1 MVQDTGSNLKHL
13 YGHSVY
19 SGTVEDVQQQQ
30 SDLYQLPST
39 SSEERVEA
47 RFETAFAPSSD
58 FMSLVQQYLDVL
70 DPVRRSE
77 SFVCTADDDE
87 LGMNH
92 VVTDEGISRD
102 KSCSRNLNAT

>member
-47 RFETAFAPSSD
+47 RFETAFAPSSE
-58 FMSLVQQYLDVL
+58 FMSLVQQYFDVL
-70 DPVRRSE
+70 DPVNRSE
-77 SFVCTADDDE
+77 STICTADDDE
-87 LGMNH
+87 LIMNH
-92 VVTDEGISRD
+92 DMTDEGVSRD
-102 KSCSRNLNAT
+102 KNCSRKSNAT